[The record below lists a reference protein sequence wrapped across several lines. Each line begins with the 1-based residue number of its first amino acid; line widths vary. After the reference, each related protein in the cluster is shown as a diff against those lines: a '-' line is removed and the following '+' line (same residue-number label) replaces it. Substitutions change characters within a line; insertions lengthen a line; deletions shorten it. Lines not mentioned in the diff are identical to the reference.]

1 MVEEDITFETFDGD
15 IITKNELRQEVID
28 KYVTAVTNGVSQVTD
43 FSTGSEA
50 LHLADV
56 IAGFLLDIRA
66 LIDNNYLMSMIHTM
80 QGEFL
85 DNYGDMVG
93 VHRQPASPSRGE
105 VTFTWL
111 PSANKENPLDIYDG
125 TIVATDD
132 SITFIVD
139 LLDGAEKITLDTD
152 VNSITVPVQCELD
165 GAYTSV
171 NADTISIVMDSNL
184 ANYVSVNNEKP
195 FVKES
200 GDYYEEGT
208 DIEDDD
214 TYRNRIIEAPG
225 NAPTAS
231 LEWYNNVAMEYVGP
245 DLTETI
251 NDVLC
256 YTGCHDLRV
265 DKSLTEADI
274 DMIFNPVDRSVLD
287 PEDLSKTRCEVNLT
301 NHFNLTNWCVAGI
314 SINYILAEQVAVL
327 VEAGYTFYFAL
338 LLEADYT
345 LNMVKENVKTIITN
359 FNKDANVSNEFTP
372 STLASLIENSVDG
385 VSACKIVKYDT
396 TAQTYAE
403 VVAPVEMEDNE
414 VYKVDMTSI
423 DDRIVELSFNVCITP
438 TE

>member
-195 FVKES
+195 FVKAS
-200 GDYYEEGT
+200 GEYYEEGT

-231 LEWYNNVAMEYVGP
+231 LEWYNNVAMDYIGP

-251 NDVLC
+251 NDTFC

-274 DMIFNPVDRSVLD
+274 DMIFNPMDRSVLD
-287 PEDLSKTRCEVNLT
+287 PDDPTKTRCEVNLI

-314 SINYILAEQVAVL
+314 NINYILAEQVAVL

-338 LLEADYT
+338 LLESDYT

-403 VVAPVEMEDNE
+403 VIAPVEMEDNE

>member
-15 IITKNELRQEVID
+15 IITKNGLRQEVID
-28 KYVTAVTNGVSQVTD
+28 KYVTAATNGDSKVTD

-93 VHRQPASPSRGE
+93 VHRQPASPSYGE

-111 PSANKENPLDIYDG
+111 SSANKDNPIDIYDG
-125 TIVATDD
+125 TVVATDD
-132 SITFIVD
+132 SITFMVD
-139 LLDGAEKITLDTD
+139 LLEGTEKVTLEPTAS
-152 VNSITVPVQCELD
+152 SITVPVQCELD
-165 GAYTSV
+165 GAYTSI
-171 NADTISIVMDSNL
+171 NPNTIAIVMDSNL
-184 ANYVSVNNEKP
+184 ANYVSVNNEKA

-200 GDYYEEGT
+200 GEYYEEGT

-214 TYRNRIIEAPG
+214 TYRNRIIEAPS

-231 LEWYNNVAMEYVGP
+231 LEWYNNIAMEYVGQE
-245 DLTETI
+245 LTETI
-251 NDVLC
+251 NDELC

-274 DMIFNPVDRSVLD
+274 DIIFNPMDRSVMD
-287 PEDLSKTRCEVNLT
+287 PDDSSKTRCEVNLI

-314 SINYILAEQVAVL
+314 LINYILSEQVSVL
-327 VEAGYTFYFAL
+327 VESGYTFYFAL

-345 LNMVKENVKTIITN
+345 LSMVKENVKKVITS
-359 FNKDANVSNEFTP
+359 FNKDANVSNEFSP
-372 STLASLIENSVDG
+372 SILASLIEDG
-385 VSACKIVKYDT
+385 VEGIATCKIVKYDT

-414 VYKVDMTSI
+414 VYQVDTTSI

-438 TE
+438 DE